1 MNGVIVL
8 STRSGACLFAR
19 AFREDFGLPGGW
31 DTHGD
36 GQSVSPTGRSF
47 GAMQLAGLIFAL
59 DLNARELQGDRPDP
73 DPDPRVAAPVGAP
86 TFAEGA
92 DARPGLVRWAV
103 GDCALHFRKDHA
115 RQVMVVVFAAAS
127 IGDDI
132 PGALADALLRGFVAK
147 HAEHLEGFGG
157 PSKTLKFERETHA
170 AALDVPVVIAEKIR
184 RAAGFE
190 SGWVYA
196 ALSRQLAADADAERE
211 WHEDAGPDD
220 GDWDQDEDGDGD
232 GDGDGDPPDALPRA
246 RGRRARP
253 RVGKRV
259 GVGARSGVAFAE
271 DGEGNGAP
279 SGDGGGG
286 WLCFGRAAARRVR
299 LAGSADAGAVQFVH
313 RVRPV
318 EQSSESTT
326 GVGSSGARETLSD
339 AALEGLAATIHAAA
353 EAMAFAPGA
362 GNARGLRT
370 LELTIESADAGADR
384 GADAGADRGAD
395 RGADAGAASSP
406 AGGGEDDGSVR
417 VFVFAWERFALA
429 LPAQTVGVWSTE
441 PAATARGR
449 VAEHARALR
458 RALRFVE
465 HVVPE
470 ANVAFRSPE

>member
-73 DPDPRVAAPVGAP
+73 DPDPGVAAPVGVP

-127 IGDDI
+127 FGDDT

-170 AALDVPVVIAEKIR
+170 AALDVPVAIAEKIR

-196 ALSRQLAADADAERE
+196 ALSRQLAADAAAERE

-220 GDWDQDEDGDGD
+220 GDWDGD
-232 GDGDGDPPDALPRA
+232 GDGDGDPSDARA
-246 RGRRARP
+246 RPRGRRARP
-253 RVGKRV
+253 RAGGRV
-259 GVGARSGVAFAE
+259 GVGARSGVSFAE

-279 SGDGGGG
+279 SGVGGGG
-286 WLCFGRAAARRVR
+286 WFCFGRAAARRVR

-313 RVRPV
+313 RVRAA

-326 GVGSSGARETLSD
+326 GGGSSGARETLSE

-353 EAMAFAPGA
+353 EAMAFAPGE

-370 LELTIESADAGADR
+370 LELTIKGDADRGADR
-384 GADAGADRGAD
+384 GADAGVDAV
-395 RGADAGAASSP
+395 ADAGAASSP

-417 VFVFAWERFALA
+417 VFVFVWERFALA
-429 LPAQTVGVWSTE
+429 IPAQTVGVWSTE

>member
-1 MNGVIVL
+1 MNGVLVL

-36 GQSVSPTGRSF
+36 GKSVSPTGRSF

-59 DLNARELQGDRPDP
+59 HLNARELQGDRPDP
-73 DPDPRVAAPVGAP
+73 DPDPDPGVAAPVGVP

-127 IGDDI
+127 FGDDT

-170 AALDVPVVIAEKIR
+170 AALEVPAAIAEKIR

-196 ALSRQLAADADAERE
+196 ALSRRLATEADADRE
-211 WHEDAGPDD
+211 WYEDAGPDD
-220 GDWDQDEDGDGD
+220 EDWDENEDGDGD
-232 GDGDGDPPDALPRA
+232 GDPSD
-246 RGRRARP
+246 ARP
-253 RVGKRV
+253 RGRVDGPRSGKRV
-259 GVGARSGVAFAE
+259 EVGARSGVAFAE

-286 WLCFGRAAARRVR
+286 WFRFSRAAARRVR

-313 RVRPV
+313 RVRTAD
-318 EQSSESTT
+318 QSSVSTT
-326 GVGSSGARETLSD
+326 GVRFSGAHETLSD

-353 EAMAFAPGA
+353 EAMARAPGT

-370 LELTIESADAGADR
+370 FECTVEGADKSADAEGADEDT
-384 GADAGADRGAD
+384 DAKGVYAC
-395 RGADAGAASSP
+395 AAP
-406 AGGGEDDGSVR
+406 HDGSVR
-417 VFVFAWERFALA
+417 VFAFVWDRFALA
-429 LPAQTVGVWSTE
+429 IPAQTVGTWSTE
-441 PAATARGR
+441 PAATVRGR

-470 ANVAFRSPE
+470 ANVAFRSQE

>member
-73 DPDPRVAAPVGAP
+73 DPDPDPGVAAPVGVP

-127 IGDDI
+127 FGDDT

-170 AALDVPVVIAEKIR
+170 AALDVPVAIAEKIR

-196 ALSRQLAADADAERE
+196 ALSRRLAADADAERE

-220 GDWDQDEDGDGD
+220 GDWDEDEDGDGD
-232 GDGDGDPPDALPRA
+232 GDGDPSDARPRP

-253 RVGKRV
+253 GAGKRV

-313 RVRPV
+313 RVRAA
-318 EQSSESTT
+318 EQSSDSTD
-326 GVGSSGARETLSD
+326 GVGSSGACETLSD

-370 LELTIESADAGADR
+370 LELTIKGADV
-384 GADAGADRGAD
+384 GADAGADS
-395 RGADAGAASSP
+395 GADAGVASSP
-406 AGGGEDDGSVR
+406 TGGGEDDGSVR
-417 VFVFAWERFALA
+417 VFVFVWERFALA
-429 LPAQTVGVWSTE
+429 FPAQTVGVWSTE

>member
-1 MNGVIVL
+1 MNGVLVL

-36 GQSVSPTGRSF
+36 GKSVSPTGRSF

-73 DPDPRVAAPVGAP
+73 DPDPGVAARVGVP

-103 GDCALHFRKDHA
+103 GDCALHFRKDNA

-127 IGDDI
+127 FGDDT

-170 AALDVPVVIAEKIR
+170 AALDVPAAIAEKIR

-196 ALSRQLAADADAERE
+196 ALSRRLATEADADRE
-211 WHEDAGPDD
+211 WYEDAGPDD
-220 GDWDQDEDGDGD
+220 EDWDENGDGGLGD
-232 GDGDGDPPDALPRA
+232 GDGDGDPSD
-246 RGRRARP
+246 ARP
-253 RVGKRV
+253 RGRFDGPRSGKRV

-286 WLCFGRAAARRVR
+286 WFRFSRAAAARRVR

-313 RVRPV
+313 RVRTAD
-318 EQSSESTT
+318 QSSVSTT
-326 GVGSSGARETLSD
+326 GVRFSGAHETLSD

-353 EAMAFAPGA
+353 EAMARARPGRATRGACGRSSVLSRVPTRVPMQRVPTRMPMQKVSTRVPLRTTDLFACSRSCGTVSRWRSRRKPSGR
-362 GNARGLRT
+362 GRPNRRRRCGVEWRNTRGLCAERCDSSNTSCRRRT
-370 LELTIESADAGADR
+370 S
-384 GADAGADRGAD
+384 
-395 RGADAGAASSP
+395 
-406 AGGGEDDGSVR
+406 
-417 VFVFAWERFALA
+417 
-429 LPAQTVGVWSTE
+429 
-441 PAATARGR
+441 
-449 VAEHARALR
+449 
-458 RALRFVE
+458 RFV
-465 HVVPE
+465 
-470 ANVAFRSPE
+470 ARSDEQ